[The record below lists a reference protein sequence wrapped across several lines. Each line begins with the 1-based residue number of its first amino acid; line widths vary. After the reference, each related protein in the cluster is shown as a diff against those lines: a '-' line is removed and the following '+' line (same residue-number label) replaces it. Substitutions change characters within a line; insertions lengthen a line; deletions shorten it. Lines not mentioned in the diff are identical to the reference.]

1 MPLLLRCALLAGLFS
16 VLLAGT
22 LQAKEP
28 DRGRAIRLHYPI
40 ISEADNIEELR
51 PVAATPNIPVY
62 EDSSH
67 RRFLVG
73 VDFAPFLHAWLE
85 SHLIRSGF
93 SLQPPG
99 LSGSGTATPAPG
111 LLLELHDFRVEL
123 SAAEISYSGSLTIV
137 PPAGAPKRHPFNSMR
152 VMIDCEEGR
161 LEPYRLISHD
171 FSKLLASVRNQLL
184 EDLVTQM
191 ATVDA
196 LLPGS
201 RIGAGSTR

>member
-1 MPLLLRCALLAGLFS
+1 MPLISRHTLLAGLFS
-16 VLLAGT
+16 VLLAGI
-22 LQAKEP
+22 LHAKEP
-28 DRGRAIRLHYPI
+28 DRGREIRLHYPI
-40 ISEADNIEELR
+40 ISGADNIEELR

-93 SLQPPG
+93 SLQSPG
-99 LSGSGTATPAPG
+99 LSGTTTPAPG
-111 LLLELHDFRVEL
+111 LLLELHNFRVEL

-137 PPAGAPKRHPFNSMR
+137 SPFGAPKRHPFNTMR
-152 VMIDCEEGR
+152 VMINCEEGR
-161 LEPYRLISHD
+161 LEPHRLISHD

-196 LLPGS
+196 LLPDS
-201 RIGAGSTR
+201 RTGAGSKR